1 MRCFAF
7 ILILFLLSSHRVYS
21 QVDTN
26 IWNDMKKVESDNY
39 SFFVPNKWRDM
50 DMSMFG
56 MLHYYEAS
64 GLAFPL
70 MHNGSNPVIVILC
83 LVKTNEK
90 SLEVL
95 KTDIENGY
103 AKNKDR
109 VFKDNF
115 YFESEE
121 FTLASSQKAYLINTR
136 FFRKSKDL
144 EQSRFDLAVF
154 SDKANQG
161 YMFTI
166 SIQYADETYQFEK
179 DFKLKEFARKF
190 FSYFS
195 LN

>member
-1 MRCFAF
+1 MHLKF
-7 ILILFLLSSHRVYS
+7 IRVLFLLTSGSLYS
-21 QVDTN
+21 QTDTA
-26 IWNDMKKVESDNY
+26 IWSDMKEVEGENY
-39 SFFVPNKWRDM
+39 SFYVPVKWRDL
-50 DMSMFG
+50 DMSMYG

-70 MHNGSNPVIVILC
+70 MHNGSNPVIVILS
-83 LVKTNEK
+83 LVKTDEK
-90 SLEVL
+90 SLEDV
-95 KTDIENGY
+95 KSDIENGY
-103 AKNKDR
+103 SKNKDR

-121 FTLASSQKAYLINTR
+121 FNLASNHKAYLINTR

-144 EQSRFDLAVF
+144 EQSRFDLAVY
-154 SDKANQG
+154 SEKANQG

>member
-1 MRCFAF
+1 MNYRL
-7 ILILFLLSSHRVYS
+7 ILIFVVLSSCSLYS
-21 QVDTN
+21 QPDTS
-26 IWNDMKKVESDNY
+26 IWNDMKKVESENY
-39 SFFVPNKWRDM
+39 SFYVPAKWRDL
-50 DMSMFG
+50 DMSMYG

-83 LVKTNEK
+83 LVKTDEK
-90 SLEVL
+90 SLEDV
-95 KTDIENGY
+95 KSDIENGY
-103 AKNKDR
+103 SKNKDR

-121 FTLASSQKAYLINTR
+121 FNLASNHKAYLINTR

-144 EQSRFDLAVF
+144 EQSRFDLAVY
-154 SDKANQG
+154 SEKANQG

>member
-1 MRCFAF
+1 MNYRL
-7 ILILFLLSSHRVYS
+7 ILIFVVLSSCSLYS
-21 QVDTN
+21 QTDTSV
-26 IWNDMKKVESDNY
+26 WNDMKKVESENY
-39 SFFVPNKWRDM
+39 SFYVPAKWRDL
-50 DMSMFG
+50 DMSMYG

-83 LVKTNEK
+83 LVKTDEK
-90 SLEVL
+90 SLEDV
-95 KTDIENGY
+95 KSDIENGY
-103 AKNKDR
+103 SKNKDR

-121 FTLASSQKAYLINTR
+121 FNLASNHKAYLINTR

-144 EQSRFDLAVF
+144 EQSRFDLAVY
-154 SDKANQG
+154 SEKANQG